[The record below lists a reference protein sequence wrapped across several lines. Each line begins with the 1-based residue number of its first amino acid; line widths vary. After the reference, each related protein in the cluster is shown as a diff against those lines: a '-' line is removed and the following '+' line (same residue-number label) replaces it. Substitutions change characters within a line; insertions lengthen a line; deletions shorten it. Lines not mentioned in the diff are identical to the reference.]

1 LRRADGQGAQ
11 AGGAGGKLVFRKA
24 VTGVGRDH
32 RDVQGAR
39 QGLPLRSEKL
49 ARSG

>member
-1 LRRADGQGAQ
+1 LRRPDGEGAQ
-11 AGGAGGKLVFRKA
+11 AVGAGGKLAFREA

-32 RDVQGAR
+32 RDVQGAP